1 MTTHLTYRCSSV
13 FAIAVFGMLL
23 LYEPPS
29 GSAAVL
35 LPTDLASFAVLGATT
50 VTNVPTSA
58 VVGNV
63 GVSAGTAITGFNSV
77 SGTATADSQVVGSVH
92 SNTTLAQSAQ
102 GQLTTARSALTAQGS
117 GTTLTNADLS
127 GLTLAPGVYTVPAGT
142 SNLTTTL
149 GALTLDGQGAADP
162 SWVFQFGSTLITSPN
177 SIVNV
182 INAGSDASLFW
193 NVGSSATLDT
203 DTSFLGNILS
213 LASITL
219 NTGAS
224 IACGRA
230 LANTGAVTMDMNAIG
245 ISCACT
251 EGAGTNGFNGA
262 SLEPV
267 PVPASLLL
275 LGSALA
281 GIGFWRRQLPY
292 VWGRMT
298 SH

>member
-1 MTTHLTYRCSSV
+1 MTSHQTYRCSSV
-13 FAIAVFGMLL
+13 FAIAALGALL

-35 LPTDLASFAVLGATT
+35 LPADLASFAVLGSTT
-50 VTNVPTSA
+50 VTNVPTST

-63 GVSAGTAITGFNSV
+63 GVSPGTAITGFNSTSGFAV
-77 SGTATADSQVVGSVH
+77 SDPQVTGGLVH

-102 GQLTTARSALTAQGS
+102 GQLPTARTALTAQGP
-117 GTTLTNADLS
+117 GTTFTNADLS
-127 GLTLAPGVYTVPAGT
+127 GLTLFPGVYTVPAGT

-149 GALTLDGQGAADP
+149 GALTLDGQGAADA
-162 SWVFQFGSTLITSPN
+162 SWVFQFASTLITSPN

-182 INAGSDASLFW
+182 INTGTDASLFW

-203 DTSFLGNILS
+203 NTTFFGNILS

-230 LANTGAVTMDMNAIG
+230 LADTGAVTMDMNTIG
-245 ISCACT
+245 IGCAGT
-251 EGAGTNGFNGA
+251 GEGTNGFNGA

-281 GIGFWRRQLPY
+281 GIGFWRRQLPFRM
-292 VWGRMT
+292 WGVV
-298 SH
+298 